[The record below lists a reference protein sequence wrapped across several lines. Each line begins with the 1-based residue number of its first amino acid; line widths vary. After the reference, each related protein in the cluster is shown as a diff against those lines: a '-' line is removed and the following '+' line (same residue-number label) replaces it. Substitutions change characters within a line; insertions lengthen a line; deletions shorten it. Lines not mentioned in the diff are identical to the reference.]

1 MMIIYNARVY
11 EEEMFMS
18 IKMKF
23 KRLVKDYAKNHKNFR
38 KFAKAINYKYETTK
52 YLRGLLNIETDEKLI
67 YFSTFN
73 GKGYSDSP
81 KAIYEAML
89 KDSRFNDYKFVWVFE
104 DPEKYKYLESNRNT
118 SLVKRLSK
126 EEIDVIKR
134 AGYWITNYRMLDF
147 YIPKDN
153 QKYIQCWHGTPLK
166 RLGFDL
172 KNSANAMNSAKEIYE
187 KYARDTERFTYFIS
201 PGKWASSKF
210 RTAWNMKY
218 YGKEDSII
226 EEGYPRNDMLL
237 NATEQD
243 VEEIKTKLN
252 LTNIGS
258 KKIILYAPT
267 WRDNQY
273 TKSIGYTYEANVNFD
288 LLEEELSEGFI
299 ILFRAHYL
307 VANQFNFEK
316 YKGFVYDVSEHS
328 DINELYLI
336 SDMLI
341 TDYSS
346 VFFDYANLKRP
357 IIYYMYDFE
366 EYRDELRGF
375 YLSLDELPGP
385 IVKTE
390 EDLIRQVKRLD
401 YSFEIDE
408 KYRKFNDKFN
418 YLDDGKASER
428 VIERIFFG
436 NEKSNN

>member
-1 MMIIYNARVY
+1 M
-11 EEEMFMS
+11 
-18 IKMKF
+18 
-23 KRLVKDYAKNHKNFR
+23 
-38 KFAKAINYKYETTK
+38 
-52 YLRGLLNIETDEKLI
+52 
-67 YFSTFN
+67 
-73 GKGYSDSP
+73 
-81 KAIYEAML
+81 
-89 KDSRFNDYKFVWVFE
+89 
-104 DPEKYKYLESNRNT
+104 
-118 SLVKRLSK
+118 
-126 EEIDVIKR
+126 
-134 AGYWITNYRMLDF
+134 
-147 YIPKDN
+147 
-153 QKYIQCWHGTPLK
+153 
-166 RLGFDL
+166 
-172 KNSANAMNSAKEIYE
+172 
-187 KYARDTERFTYFIS
+187 
-201 PGKWASSKF
+201 
-210 RTAWNMKY
+210 
-218 YGKEDSII
+218 
-226 EEGYPRNDMLL
+226 
-237 NATEQD
+237 
-243 VEEIKTKLN
+243 
-252 LTNIGS
+252 
-258 KKIILYAPT
+258 
-267 WRDNQY
+267 
-273 TKSIGYTYEANVNFD
+273 NFD

-316 YKGFVYDVSEHS
+316 HKGFVYDVSEHS

-390 EDLIRQVKRLD
+390 EDLVRQVKKLD